1 MTVSQIIFAIIALIG
16 TSFLMVVM
24 YAVWQGLME
33 DTARLAIKVR
43 NHTKR

>member
-1 MTVSQIIFAIIALIG
+1 MTVSQILMLAVALVL
-16 TSFLMVVM
+16 FVFFCVVM

-43 NHTKR
+43 KHTKR

>member
-1 MTVSQIIFAIIALIG
+1 MTVSQIILALIAVIG
-16 TSFLMVVM
+16 SSFLLIAM

>member
-1 MTVSQIIFAIIALIG
+1 MTVSQILLALIALIG
-16 TSFLMVVM
+16 TSFLMVAM

-33 DTARLAIKVR
+33 DTARLVIKVR

>member
-1 MTVSQIIFAIIALIG
+1 MTVSQIIFSLIALIG
-16 TSFLMVVM
+16 TGFLMVAM